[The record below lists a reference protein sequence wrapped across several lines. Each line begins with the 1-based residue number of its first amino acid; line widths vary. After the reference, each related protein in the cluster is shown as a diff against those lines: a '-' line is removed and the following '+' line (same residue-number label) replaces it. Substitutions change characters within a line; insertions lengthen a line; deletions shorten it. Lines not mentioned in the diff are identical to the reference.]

1 MLRRLIAH
9 QILKEPHTNTAQLH
23 LREDVLPVG
32 TDLTASLLE
41 QLRDSFVRRNPISGR
56 FKSTGGT
63 QPRFQQL
70 LLRYLQAAEDTTFIA
85 FTREAMQVLADE
97 MSRQQLATG
106 GYVIFAEYDA
116 NNTPFLLTAIL
127 STLAKP
133 TFDENLNLVA
143 STTLDLD
150 HLRHGARTRLE
161 AVEENDDGVVHFISY
176 RTVGV
181 SEYFLDFIGCEA
193 VARPEVQANRLYS
206 GLNTWAQERELDES
220 QKLDLLARAYSHWE
234 LCRRE
239 QRPITL
245 TALANATAPD
255 DPQGLLTHLSQ
266 EDLGLAGEFSP
277 PPPSSMRRFVRFS
290 FNANGLRLEFDRN
303 QWENRIII
311 NRQKRTLTI
320 RNIPETLITAFDE
333 GD

>member
-9 QILKEPHTNTAQLH
+9 EIIKEQHTNIARLH
-23 LREDVLPVG
+23 LRDDVLPVG
-32 TDLTASLLE
+32 SDLSASLLE
-41 QLRDSFVRRNPISGR
+41 QLRESFVRRNPISGR
-56 FKSTGGT
+56 FRTTGGT

-70 LLRYLQAAEDTTFIA
+70 LLRYLTSANDRNFID
-85 FTREAMQVLADE
+85 FTREAMQVLRDE

-127 STLAKP
+127 STLAQP
-133 TFDENLNLVA
+133 TFDENLNLIA

-161 AVEENDDGVVHFISY
+161 AVQENHDGVVHFISY
-176 RTVGV
+176 RTAGV

-193 VARPEVQANRLYS
+193 VARPEVQANILYS
-206 GLNTWAQERELDES
+206 AINSWAQEREMAED
-220 QKLDLLARAYSHWE
+220 QKLDLLARAHTHWE
-234 LCRRE
+234 DCRRE
-239 QRPITL
+239 QRPMTL
-245 TALANATAPD
+245 TGLANAMSPE
-255 DPQGLLTHLSQ
+255 DPQPLLAHLGQ
-266 EDLGLAGEFSP
+266 DDLGLAGDFSP

-290 FNANGLRLEFDRN
+290 FNANGLKIEFDRN
-303 QWENRIII
+303 QWENRISI
-311 NRQKRTLTI
+311 NHQRRTLTI
-320 RNIPETLITAFDE
+320 RNIPDTLINALNE

>member
-9 QILKEPHTNTAQLH
+9 QIIKQPHTNTAQLH
-23 LREDVLPVG
+23 LREDVLPIG
-32 TDLTASLLE
+32 SELTANLLE
-41 QLRDSFVRRNPISGR
+41 QLRESFLRRNPISGR
-56 FKSTGGT
+56 FRSTGGT

-70 LLRYLQAAEDTTFIA
+70 LLRYLAAADDRTFIS
-85 FTREAMQVLADE
+85 FTREAMEVLRGE

-127 STLAKP
+127 STLAQP

-161 AVEENDDGVVHFISY
+161 TVEENNDGVIHFISY
-176 RTVGV
+176 RTAGV

-193 VARPEVQANRLYS
+193 VARPDVQANRLYS
-206 GLNTWAQERELDES
+206 AINSWAQERELEEN
-220 QKLDLLARAYSHWE
+220 QKLDLLARVHSHWQE
-234 LCRRE
+234 CRRE
-239 QRPITL
+239 QRPMTL
-245 TALANATAPD
+245 TALANAMSPD
-255 DPQGLLTHLSQ
+255 DPQPLLTHLGQ
-266 EDLGLAGEFSP
+266 EDIGLAGEFSP

-290 FNANGLRLEFDRN
+290 FNANGLKLEFDRN
-303 QWENRIII
+303 EWENRITI
-311 NRQKRTLTI
+311 NHQRRTLTI

-333 GD
+333 GE